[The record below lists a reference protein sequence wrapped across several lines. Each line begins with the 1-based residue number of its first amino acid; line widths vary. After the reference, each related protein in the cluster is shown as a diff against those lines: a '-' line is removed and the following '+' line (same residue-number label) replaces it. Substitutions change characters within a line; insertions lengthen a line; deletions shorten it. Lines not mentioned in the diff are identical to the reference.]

1 MYINT
6 FSAAMRKKF
15 GCKVYKLSLSGGMTC
30 PNRDGTLGERGCIF
44 CSGAGEFA
52 APVCGDMSAQIEAAK
67 AHVSFK
73 AGDDC
78 RYIAYFQDYTNT
90 YAPVSYLEPLFASVI
105 DRPDIAALS
114 IATRPDCLPD
124 NVIGLLARLRKKKPV
139 WVELGLQ
146 TIHEKTAEY
155 IRRGYDLPVFENAV
169 KKLKCAGIEVVVH
182 QIIGLP
188 GETPEMIWQ
197 TAEYI
202 SASGADG
209 IKLHLLYVC
218 RDTDLAE
225 DYTAGKFR
233 TLEPDEYI
241 SLLEGCILR
250 ISPEVVIHRMTG
262 DGAKKSLVAPLWSA
276 DKKKVLNMIN
286 SAFRR
291 DNIIQGSLC
300 RGERPFTAEFSRKG
314 L

>member
-6 FSAAMRKKF
+6 FSSAMRKRF

-52 APVCGDMSAQIEAAK
+52 APVCGDIGAQFEAAK
-67 AHVSFK
+67 ARVSFK
-73 AGDDC
+73 AGKDC

-90 YAPVSYLEPLFASVI
+90 YAPVSYLDPLFSSVI
-105 DRPDIAALS
+105 DRPETAALS

-124 NVIGLLARLRKKKPV
+124 DVIGLLSRLRRKKPV

-146 TIHEKTAEY
+146 TVHEKTAQY
-155 IRRGYDLPVFENAV
+155 IRRGYELPVFESAV
-169 KKLKCAGIEVVVH
+169 KKLKSIGAEVIVH

-188 GETPEMIWQ
+188 GETPDMIWE
-197 TAEYI
+197 TSEYI

-218 RDTDLAE
+218 SGTDLAA
-225 DYTAGKFR
+225 DYRSGKFR
-233 TLEPDEYI
+233 TLDPDEYI
-241 SLLEGCILR
+241 SLLEGCIMR
-250 ISPEVVIHRMTG
+250 ISPEIVIHRMTG
-262 DGAKKSLVAPLWSA
+262 DGAKSSLIAPLWSA
-276 DKKKVLNMIN
+276 DKKKVLNLIN
-286 SAFRR
+286 SSFVR
-291 DNIIQGSLC
+291 DDVVQGSLC
-300 RGERPFTAEFSRKG
+300 RG
-314 L
+314 